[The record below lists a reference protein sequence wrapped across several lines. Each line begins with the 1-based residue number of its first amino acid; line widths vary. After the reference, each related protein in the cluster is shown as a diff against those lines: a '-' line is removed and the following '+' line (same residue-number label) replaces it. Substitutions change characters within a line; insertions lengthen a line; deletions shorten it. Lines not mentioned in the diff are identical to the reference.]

1 MPRRYNDATAQ
12 VIGYAKGVQ
21 GHAATIQKNAVE
33 FDQDYT
39 SETQWD
45 GVIMELWAI
54 EDKVNS
60 MKRAAIEEK
69 SRCKQLALKMA
80 EAVADHDRARATG

>member
-21 GHAATIQKNAVE
+21 GHAATIQKEAAE
-33 FDQDYT
+33 FDQDFT
-39 SETQWD
+39 GESQWD
-45 GVIMELWAI
+45 GVLMELGAI
-54 EDKVNS
+54 EDKLHR
-60 MKRAAIEEK
+60 MKSAAIEEK

-80 EAVADHDRARATG
+80 EVVSDHDRERTTG